1 MENRTDWMKN
11 YLKDHNI
18 ALTGFMG
25 AGKSTVA
32 AALGQKMG
40 VQYIETDEMI
50 IQKEGMTI
58 NEIFAKFGE
67 PHFRNSETK
76 VLEEL
81 SETGG
86 YIISCGGGTV
96 MRDENVEL
104 LRKNGCIVLL
114 TAAPETILERVKD
127 SDERPI
133 LKGHKDVD
141 FIGALMEKRRE
152 AYENA
157 ADIIVPT
164 DEKTVDEICTDIVDA
179 LMDLEAG
186 GDV

>member
-1 MENRTDWMKN
+1 MEKRKDWMTN

-32 AALGQKMG
+32 KTLSKIFG
-40 VQYIETDEMI
+40 VKYIETDEMI
-50 IQKEGMTI
+50 VQKEGMTI

-76 VLEEL
+76 ILEEL

-86 YIISCGGGTV
+86 CVISCGGGTV
-96 MRDENVEL
+96 MKDENVEL

-114 TAAPETILERVKD
+114 TATPETILERVKD

-141 FIGALMEKRRE
+141 FIGALMKKRRE
-152 AYENA
+152 SYENA

-164 DEKTVDEICTDIVDA
+164 DEKTIDEVCTDIVDA